1 MARGHS
7 GVGLESLLQ
16 LAQRYAGNMRKFEQI
31 DRVFRRISRPLPYS
45 FDDLAF
51 VVAPLQ
57 SAAIKAGVSV
67 VEDEQT
73 VLKQLLSQAIF
84 IKLIS
89 SLRQLR
95 ENRA

>member
-1 MARGHS
+1 MTWGHS

-16 LAQRYAGNMRKFEQI
+16 LAQRYAGNVRKFEQI

-57 SAAIKAGVSV
+57 SAAIEAGVSV
-67 VEDEQT
+67 IKDEQA

-84 IKLIS
+84 IKWIS

>member
-1 MARGHS
+1 MARGHP
-7 GVGLESLLQ
+7 GVGLECLLQ
-16 LAQRYAGNMRKFEQI
+16 LAQRHAGNVRKFEQI
-31 DRVFRRISRPLPYS
+31 NRVFRRISRPLPYS

-67 VEDEQT
+67 IKDEQA

-84 IKLIS
+84 IKWIS

>member
-1 MARGHS
+1 MARGHP

-16 LAQRYAGNMRKFEQI
+16 LAQRYAGNVGKFEQI
-31 DRVFRRISRPLPYS
+31 DRVFRRISRPLPDS
-45 FDDLAF
+45 FHDLAF

-57 SAAIKAGVSV
+57 SATIQTGVSV
-67 VEDEQT
+67 IKDEQAI
-73 VLKQLLSQAIF
+73 LKQLLRQAIF
-84 IKLIS
+84 IKWIS

>member
-1 MARGHS
+1 MARGHP
-7 GVGLESLLQ
+7 GVGLECLLQ
-16 LAQRYAGNMRKFEQI
+16 LAQRHAGNVRKFEQI
-31 DRVFRRISRPLPYS
+31 NRVFRRISRPLPYS

-67 VEDEQT
+67 IKDKQA

-84 IKLIS
+84 IKWIS

>member
-1 MARGHS
+1 MARGHP

-16 LAQRYAGNMRKFEQI
+16 LAQRHAGNVRKFEQI
-31 DRVFRRISRPLPYS
+31 NRVFRRISRPLPYS

-51 VVAPLQ
+51 VVASLQ

-67 VEDEQT
+67 IKDKQA
-73 VLKQLLSQAIF
+73 VLKQLLSQTIF
-84 IKLIS
+84 IKWIS

>member
-1 MARGHS
+1 MARGHP

-16 LAQRYAGNMRKFEQI
+16 LAQRHAGDVRKFDQI
-31 DRVFRRISRPLPYS
+31 NRVFRRISRPLPYS
-45 FDDLAF
+45 FYDLAF
-51 VVAPLQ
+51 VVASLQ

-67 VEDEQT
+67 IKDEQA

-84 IKLIS
+84 IKWIS